1 MQSGEI
7 CLGAG
12 GCGSP
17 DDSAGCGQGGPPKV
31 YLPAR
36 PLATTRRVVRLATPP
51 IRSPQ
56 SRPVSHPPA

>member
-51 IRSPQ
+51 DPQ
-56 SRPVSHPPA
+56 PAESSG